1 MDKYIFCINFGSTSS
16 KFALY
21 NNDQLIAEQS
31 ISHSKEEL
39 SKCSSINEQ
48 LPLRQSYA
56 ETFLEQHH
64 MSVKDLSAIA
74 ARAGVTPPVD
84 FGAYMINDCMVD
96 RLFNH
101 PLVDHAMNLTPVV
114 AYRLA
119 QGTDILVMTYDSCT
133 TDQMEPVYK
142 ISGIPEIE
150 RSHMC
155 HTENIRAVAFKTAKK
170 LQKNA

>member
-1 MDKYIFCINFGSTSS
+1 
-16 KFALY
+16 
-21 NNDQLIAEQS
+21 
-31 ISHSKEEL
+31 
-39 SKCSSINEQ
+39 
-48 LPLRQSYA
+48 
-56 ETFLEQHH
+56 
-64 MSVKDLSAIA
+64 
-74 ARAGVTPPVD
+74 
-84 FGAYMINDCMVD
+84 
-96 RLFNH
+96 
-101 PLVDHAMNLTPVV
+101 MNLTPVV

-170 LQKNA
+170 LQKNYEDLNLVIAHLGGGISATAHSHGRIIDSMDSNSGAFSPEPSWYSSKPRPG

>member
-1 MDKYIFCINFGSTSS
+1 
-16 KFALY
+16 
-21 NNDQLIAEQS
+21 
-31 ISHSKEEL
+31 
-39 SKCSSINEQ
+39 
-48 LPLRQSYA
+48 
-56 ETFLEQHH
+56 
-64 MSVKDLSAIA
+64 
-74 ARAGVTPPVD
+74 
-84 FGAYMINDCMVD
+84 MVD

-119 QGTDILVMTYDSCT
+119 QGTDIPVMTYDSCT

-155 HTENIRAVAFKTAKK
+155 HTENLRAVPSK
-170 LQKNA
+170 LQKNYKKIMKI